1 MWYTSHMRYPPRRHI
16 AVHDAAGVRHQHA
29 LHAGHG
35 PPRDPVCHESVK
47 CEATQLECWALGV
60 RRRGPCCD

>member
-1 MWYTSHMRYPPRRHI
+1 MWYPSHMRYPSRRHF

-29 LHAGHG
+29 LHAGLWAAT
-35 PPRDPVCHESVK
+35 RSMCREYVK